1 MLVVALLALLFGPQD
16 KPVEKCTLSGIAID
30 SVTGEPLGKVEI
42 ALEPLDH
49 RKTHVAVTTSD
60 AKGRFRMVELD
71 PASYHL
77 KGKRSGYL
85 EMYYGARRAD
95 SDGAVVKLEAGG
107 SFDGVEFKLTPS
119 AVIAGTVRDSDGEP
133 IEGAHVVI
141 ARRSYWWGGES
152 VRALDST
159 DTDDRGEYRFR
170 GVAAGRYYVAVEVT
184 GLGWDTV
191 DHSAGAAPSE
201 SVVPTLYPGVS
212 DLELATAIEV
222 FSGRHREGVDVT
234 MRRSRVFRVR
244 GRVTGAA
251 SAERQT
257 VEMRDVKNA
266 GIRDHELRA
275 TTKNGAGDFEFR
287 EVPPGTYEV
296 TVESHGLRGSSPVI
310 VGANDVEGVRLTMGP
325 GTEIKLRFT
334 AEGADKPDI
343 SRVGVFLTQN
353 GNNGFGPDFLH
364 PEDPTIRN
372 VPPGR
377 YVLQIGNPL
386 RDYYVKSART
396 NEADI
401 LADGLTV
408 TGPGRIDIEAILAF
422 DGGRVEGMVR
432 DKDQKPVSGAT
443 IVLVPDQRSRFD
455 RYRSI
460 SSDQNG
466 HYEFAAMPPGGYK
479 LFAWDDVEAGE
490 WRDPDFLRD
499 YEKQGEKLTL
509 EPRAQSTVDLH
520 LATRADAR

>member
-1 MLVVALLALLFGPQD
+1 MLAVALLALLFGPQD
-16 KPVEKCTLSGIAID
+16 KPAEKCALSGIVID
-30 SVTGEPLGKVEI
+30 SVTGEPLSKVEV

-60 AKGRFRMVELD
+60 AKGRFRMVDLD
-71 PASYHL
+71 AASYHL
-77 KGKRSGYL
+77 KGKRTGYL
-85 EMYYGARRAD
+85 EMYYGAQRAD
-95 SDGAVVKLEAGG
+95 SDGAVVRLEAGG
-107 SFDGVEFKLTPS
+107 SFDGIEFKLTPS

-141 ARRSYWWGGES
+141 ARRSYWWGGAS
-152 VRALDST
+152 VQGLDST

-170 GVAAGRYYVAVEVT
+170 GLAAGKYYIGVDGK
-184 GLGWDTV
+184 GLGWDMV
-191 DHSAGAAPSE
+191 DHSAGASPSE
-201 SVVPTLYPGVS
+201 SIVPTLYPGVS
-212 DLELATAIEV
+212 DLELAPAIEV
-222 FSGRHREGVDVT
+222 FSGKRLEGVDVT
-234 MRRSRVFRVR
+234 MRRSRVFRVS
-244 GRVTGAA
+244 GRVTGTV

-296 TVESHGLRGSSPVI
+296 TVESHGLRGSSAVI

-325 GTEIKLRFT
+325 GAEIKLRFT
-334 AEGADKPDI
+334 AEGPDKPDVSGI
-343 SRVGVFLTQN
+343 GVFLTTN
-353 GNNGFGPDFLH
+353 GINGFAPDFLH
-364 PEDPTIRN
+364 RDEPTLRN

-377 YVLQIGNPL
+377 YVLQVGNPL

-408 TGPGRIDIEAILAF
+408 TGPGRIDIEAILAS
-422 DGGRVEGMVR
+422 DGGRVEGVVR
-432 DKDQKPVSGAT
+432 DKDQKPFSGAT

-455 RYRSI
+455 RYRSV

-466 HYEFAAMPPGGYK
+466 HYEFAAVAPGGYK

-509 EPRAQSTVDLH
+509 EPKAQSTVDLH
-520 LATRADAR
+520 LAVRADVR